1 MWIEY
6 IKYIYDN
13 DNLSKLNTDLDLSL
27 AKYILILLKN
37 NIVFKICD
45 PINMWWAYGEDNRM
59 NPRGLLF
66 SNIQRDGIIKEYVKD
81 TYSSAINLRYYL
93 QITIRNDINEELNN
107 HILNYNEEINYIN
120 KLFEK
125 DHNDSN
131 IKIPNIENRD
141 LIYDKYLKNINY
153 IVSKRFQKHVNEISC
168 IDEWKNLQRMSNN
181 WHGKDL
187 IYTLIINNIN
197 NKYNIKEYEIL
208 INKVFIVLNKLYN
221 RKEIFRLLNSIYD
234 ILLN

>member
-13 DNLSKLNTDLDLSL
+13 DNLNKLNTDLDLSL
-27 AKYILILLKN
+27 AKYMLILLKN

-45 PINMWWAYGEDNRM
+45 PENMYWVCGEDNRM

-66 SNIQRDGIIKEYVKD
+66 SNIQRDGTIKEYVKD
-81 TYSSAINLRYYL
+81 TYSSSINLRYYL

-125 DHNDSN
+125 DHNFKSFKGN
-131 IKIPNIENRD
+131 KIPNKENRD
-141 LIYDKYLKNINY
+141 LIYDKYIKNN
-153 IVSKRFQKHVNEISC
+153 VNEISY
-168 IDEWKNLQRMSNN
+168 IDEWKNLQRIPNN
-181 WHGKDL
+181 WDGKDL

-234 ILLN
+234 ILLY

>member
-13 DNLSKLNTDLDLSL
+13 DNLNKLNTDLDLSL
-27 AKYILILLKN
+27 AKYMLILLKN

-45 PINMWWAYGEDNRM
+45 SKNMWWAYGEDNRM

-107 HILNYNEEINYIN
+107 HILNI
-120 KLFEK
+120 
-125 DHNDSN
+125 
-131 IKIPNIENRD
+131 
-141 LIYDKYLKNINY
+141 
-153 IVSKRFQKHVNEISC
+153 
-168 IDEWKNLQRMSNN
+168 
-181 WHGKDL
+181 
-187 IYTLIINNIN
+187 
-197 NKYNIKEYEIL
+197 
-208 INKVFIVLNKLYN
+208 
-221 RKEIFRLLNSIYD
+221 KEIFDKS
-234 ILLN
+234 

>member
-13 DNLSKLNTDLDLSL
+13 DNLNKLNTDLDLSL
-27 AKYILILLKN
+27 AKYMLILLKN

-45 PINMWWAYGEDNRM
+45 PENMYWVCGEDNRM

-66 SNIQRDGIIKEYVKD
+66 SNIQRDGTIKEYVKN

-125 DHNDSN
+125 ENNSKN
-131 IKIPNIENRD
+131 IKSPNKENRD
-141 LIYDKYLKNINY
+141 LIYDKYLRNINY

>member
-13 DNLSKLNTDLDLSL
+13 DNLNKLNTDLDLSL
-27 AKYILILLKN
+27 AKYMLILLKN

-45 PINMWWAYGEDNRM
+45 PKNMWWAYGEDNRM

-125 DHNDSN
+125 DHNFEN
-131 IKIPNIENRD
+131 FKGKIPNKENRD
-141 LIYDKYLKNINY
+141 LIYDKYLKNN
-153 IVSKRFQKHVNEISC
+153 VNEISY
-168 IDEWKNLQRMSNN
+168 IDEWKNLQRIPNN
-181 WHGKDL
+181 WDGKYI
-187 IYTLIINNIN
+187 IYNLIINNIN